1 MPLRD
6 TEASFGTMRE
16 AFGVDSDE
24 PWVLPFHAYLV
35 RGARLT
41 AIVDTGVGPLPR
53 EFLPD
58 AEGHLPGRLAAAG
71 VRPEEVELVVL
82 THLHVDHVGWNTLF
96 GRARIVAN
104 RVDLEYFRE
113 ARGDREYFR
122 REVAALELDLVEG
135 EAEIAPGLRLVPAY
149 GHTPGHMRVEVGG
162 GAAHLLGDVA
172 VHELQLAD
180 PGLAYSAEVDAS
192 RAAALRA
199 ELLPRLA
206 DVGVPVALGHL
217 SPDGL
222 GRIRRAGD
230 GFAWEPLR

>member
-1 MPLRD
+1 VPLRD

-96 GRARIVAN
+96 GRARIV
-104 RVDLEYFRE
+104 
-113 ARGDREYFR
+113 EYFR

-206 DVGVPVALGHL
+206 DAGVPVALGHL